1 MQGPQRLLE
10 RRHRVQERLPAL
22 EEIVRGSVFTRQL
35 RCGKPTCRC
44 VRGALHR
51 ATYLSVS
58 FAGGRTVQIT
68 VSPALVT
75 TARRWVAN
83 YQAWWRAIETVSE
96 INRELLRRRW
106 VAPGGVARPAARGRP
121 RRRRRRA
128 PS

>member
-1 MQGPQRLLE
+1 MQANKRLLD
-10 RRHRVQERLPAL
+10 RRHRVQDRLPAL

-35 RCGKPTCRC
+35 RCGKPACRC
-44 VRGALHR
+44 ARGALHR

-68 VSPALVT
+68 LSPAVVA

-96 INRELLRRRW
+96 VNRELLRRRAI
-106 VAPGGVARPAARGRP
+106 APGGAAGTARRRRP
-121 RRRRRRA
+121 RRRRRNSA
-128 PS
+128 